1 MTTETPAPNQ
11 VPAQGAP
18 AVAMSP
24 TAMSPTAMSPTAMS
38 PSTTEILAA
47 TIAGAVERQLTQYVS
62 AMSQQVEATRR
73 AVETHRTEMRAEF
86 QQQIE
91 AVVAQF
97 AASQATGAAQQHELT
112 SALEQRLADFSQH
125 QQVRLDYVE
134 SQVIESGA
142 AAGGVDATELA
153 TLREHI
159 DGQSAGAHA
168 RIDELHKATRRF
180 DEQAS
185 ALVQHVNDTT
195 VALTQR
201 MDQGNQALA
210 TAVEERLGFVRTTL
224 ESVGPEVQR
233 QLAEQTTTMLQRVE
247 FTEHKVTDRMLA
259 MEERVNEQNGTKI
272 AQLDA
277 TIGRIGAGFDD
288 AMAALSQRMLDLENK
303 LFTTNDQLAALIEQ
317 VSSVDGKAMTEMREQ
332 LSAAVGEAMLVRIEV
347 DRVVASTE
355 EKLNKNSL
363 RMAEIEGLLADEMD
377 VSASV
382 QLERLEELERALVA
396 LDPDQ
401 FVRKTDPNSGS
412 HSARPAAVATAP
424 TLTPVAPL
432 AGNSLTSAMT
442 SGDHTPSPEPSL
454 SSL

>member
-1 MTTETPAPNQ
+1 MTTGAPAPNQ
-11 VPAQGAP
+11 TPAQGA
-18 AVAMSP
+18 SS
-24 TAMSPTAMSPTAMS
+24 TAIS

-62 AMSQQVEATRR
+62 AMAQQVDATRK
-73 AVETHRTEMRAEF
+73 AVETHRSELRAEF

-97 AASQATGAAQQHELT
+97 SAGQAASGARQQELT
-112 SALEQRLADFSQH
+112 SMLEQRLAEFSKH
-125 QQVRLDYVE
+125 QQTRLNEVE
-134 SQVIESGA
+134 NRVLESGA

-185 ALVQHVNDTT
+185 AMVQHVNDTT

-201 MDQGNQALA
+201 MDEGNQALA
-210 TAVEERLGFVRTTL
+210 SAVEERLGFVRTTL

-233 QLAEQTTTMLQRVE
+233 QLAEQTAIMLQRVD

-303 LFTTNDQLAALIEQ
+303 LFATNDQLTALMEQ
-317 VSSVDGKAMTEMREQ
+317 VSTVDSKAMTEMKEQ

-355 EKLNKNSL
+355 DKIGKSTL
-363 RMAEIEGLLADEMD
+363 RMSEIETLLADEMD

-382 QLERLEELERALVA
+382 QLERLDELERALIA

-401 FVRKTDPNSGS
+401 FVRKTDPNAGS
-412 HSARPAAVATAP
+412 QPARQVAAAAP
-424 TLTPVAPL
+424 TPTPVALPST
-432 AGNSLTSAMT
+432 SLTPTLPNGSPT
-442 SGDHTPSPEPSL
+442 SSTEPSL
-454 SSL
+454 SSF

>member
-1 MTTETPAPNQ
+1 MTTSTPAPNQ
-11 VPAQGAP
+11 TPAQG
-18 AVAMSP
+18 
-24 TAMSPTAMSPTAMS
+24 TSPTAMS
-38 PSTTEILAA
+38 PSSTEILAA

-62 AMSQQVEATRR
+62 AMAQQVDATRQ
-73 AVETHRTEMRAEF
+73 AVETHRTELRAEF
-86 QQQIE
+86 QQQIQ

-97 AASQATGAAQQHELT
+97 AATQETSGAQQQELT
-112 SALEQRLADFSQH
+112 SMLEQRLSEFSQH
-125 QQVRLDYVE
+125 QQTRLNEVE
-134 SQVIESGA
+134 NRVLESSA
-142 AAGGVDATELA
+142 AAGGVDASELA

-185 ALVQHVNDTT
+185 AMVQHVNDTT

-201 MDQGNQALA
+201 MDDGNQALA
-210 TAVEERLGFVRTTL
+210 SAVEERLGFVRTTL

-233 QLAEQTTTMLQRVE
+233 QLAEQTATMLQRVD

-303 LFTTNDQLAALIEQ
+303 LFTTNDQLTALIEQ
-317 VSSVDGKAMTEMREQ
+317 VSTVDDKAMTAMKEQ

-355 EKLNKNSL
+355 DKIGKNSL
-363 RMAEIEGLLADEMD
+363 RMAEIEALLADEMD

-382 QLERLEELERALVA
+382 QLERLEELERALTA

-401 FVRKTDPNSGS
+401 FVRKTDPNAGS
-412 HSARPAAVATAP
+412 QSARPTAAVPAPP
-424 TLTPVAPL
+424 TLTPVAALPST
-432 AGNSLTSAMT
+432 SLSSTLPESSPTSST
-442 SGDHTPSPEPSL
+442 EPSL
-454 SSL
+454 SSF

>member
-1 MTTETPAPNQ
+1 
-11 VPAQGAP
+11 
-18 AVAMSP
+18 MS
-24 TAMSPTAMSPTAMS
+24 A
-38 PSTTEILAA
+38 STTEILAA

-62 AMSQQVEATRR
+62 AMAQQVDATRH
-73 AVETHRTEMRAEF
+73 AVETHRTELRAEF
-86 QQQIE
+86 QAQLQ
-91 AVVAQF
+91 AAVAQF
-97 AASQATGAAQQHELT
+97 ATDQQSTQQASAAQQQELT
-112 SALEQRLADFSQH
+112 SLLEQRLADFSQ
-125 QQVRLDYVE
+125 QQQLRLNEVE
-134 SQVIESGA
+134 NRILETASA
-142 AAGGVDATELA
+142 GVDAAELA

-159 DGQSAGAHA
+159 DGQSAGAHS

-201 MDQGNQALA
+201 MDDGNQALA

-233 QLAEQTTTMLQRVE
+233 QLAEQTATMLQRVD

-288 AMAALSQRMLDLENK
+288 AMAALSQRMLDLENR
-303 LFTTNDQLAALIEQ
+303 LFTTSDQLAALAEQ
-317 VSSVDGKAMTEMREQ
+317 VSTVDGKAMTEMKEQ

-355 EKLNKNSL
+355 DKIGKNAL
-363 RMAEIEGLLADEMD
+363 RMAEIEALLADEMD

-382 QLERLEELERALVA
+382 QLERLEELERALTA

-401 FVRKTDPNSGS
+401 FVRKTDPNAGS
-412 HSARPAAVATAP
+412 MASRPAAATAP
-424 TLTPVAPL
+424 AAPVLTAVPALPGTSLTPPL
-432 AGNSLTSAMT
+432 PDGSPTSST
-442 SGDHTPSPEPSL
+442 EPSL
-454 SSL
+454 SSF

>member
-1 MTTETPAPNQ
+1 MTTDTPAPNQ
-11 VPAQGAP
+11 AP
-18 AVAMSP
+18 AHGTP
-24 TAMSPTAMSPTAMS
+24 TNTMS
-38 PSTTEILAA
+38 PSSTEVLAA

-62 AMSQQVEATRR
+62 AMAQQVDATRQ

-86 QQQIE
+86 QQQLE

-97 AASQATGAAQQHELT
+97 SASQATSGTQQQELT
-112 SALEQRLADFSQH
+112 TMLEQRLADFSNH
-125 QQVRLDYVE
+125 QQLRLNEVE
-134 SQVIESGA
+134 NRVLEAS
-142 AAGGVDATELA
+142 GGVDATELA

-185 ALVQHVNDTT
+185 AMVQHVNDTT
-195 VALTQR
+195 LALTQR
-201 MDQGNQALA
+201 MDDGNQALA
-210 TAVEERLGFVRTTL
+210 SAVEERLGFVRTTL

-233 QLAEQTTTMLQRVE
+233 QLAEQTATMLQRVD

-288 AMAALSQRMLDLENK
+288 AIAALSQRMLDLENK
-303 LFTTNDQLAALIEQ
+303 LFTTNDQLVALTEQ
-317 VSSVDGKAMTEMREQ
+317 VSSVDGKAMTEMKEQ

-355 EKLNKNSL
+355 DKIGKNSL
-363 RMAEIEGLLADEMD
+363 RMAEIEAMLADEMD

-382 QLERLEELERALVA
+382 QLERLEELERALIA

-401 FVRKTDPNSGS
+401 FVRKTDPNAGS
-412 HSARPAAVATAP
+412 QPVRSAVAAPPP
-424 TLTPVAPL
+424 TLTAVAALPST
-432 AGNSLTSAMT
+432 SLTPTLPDGSST
-442 SGDHTPSPEPSL
+442 SSTEPSL
-454 SSL
+454 SSF

>member
-1 MTTETPAPNQ
+1 MTTSAPAPNQ
-11 VPAQGAP
+11 MPSQSTTP
-18 AVAMSP
+18 S
-24 TAMSPTAMSPTAMS
+24 AMS
-38 PSTTEILAA
+38 PSATEVLAA

-62 AMSQQVEATRR
+62 AMAQQVDATRQ
-73 AVETHRTEMRAEF
+73 AVETHRTELRAEF

-97 AASQATGAAQQHELT
+97 AAGQATNGAQQQELT
-112 SALEQRLADFSQH
+112 STLEQRLAEFSLH
-125 QQVRLDYVE
+125 QQTRLNEVE
-134 SQVIESGA
+134 NRILES
-142 AAGGVDATELA
+142 AGGVDATELA

-159 DGQSAGAHA
+159 DSQSAGTHA
-168 RIDELHKATRRF
+168 RIDDLHKATRRF

-185 ALVQHVNDTT
+185 AMVQHVNDTT

-210 TAVEERLGFVRTTL
+210 SAVEERLGFVRTTL

-233 QLAEQTTTMLQRVE
+233 QLAEQTATMLQRVD

-277 TIGRIGAGFDD
+277 TIGRVGAGFDD

-317 VSSVDGKAMTEMREQ
+317 VSTVDGKAMTEMKEQ

-355 EKLNKNSL
+355 DKIGKSSL
-363 RMAEIEGLLADEMD
+363 RMAEIEALLTDEMD

-382 QLERLEELERALVA
+382 QLERLEELERALIA
-396 LDPDQ
+396 LNPDQ
-401 FVRKTDPNSGS
+401 FVRKTDPNAAPIP
-412 HSARPAAVATAP
+412 ARHAAASTPLQHVAAVPSTSLTP
-424 TLTPVAPL
+424 TLPHSSPT
-432 AGNSLTSAMT
+432 NST
-442 SGDHTPSPEPSL
+442 EPSL
-454 SSL
+454 SSF

>member
-1 MTTETPAPNQ
+1 MTTSTPAPNQ
-11 VPAQGAP
+11 TPAW
-18 AVAMSP
+18 S
-24 TAMSPTAMSPTAMS
+24 TSPTAMS
-38 PSTTEILAA
+38 PSSTEVLAA

-62 AMSQQVEATRR
+62 AMAQQVDATRQ
-73 AVETHRTEMRAEF
+73 AVEAHRTELRAEF
-86 QQQIE
+86 QQQIQ

-97 AASQATGAAQQHELT
+97 AATQETSGAQQQQLT
-112 SALEQRLADFSQH
+112 SMLEQRLSEFSQH
-125 QQVRLDYVE
+125 QQARLNEVE
-134 SQVIESGA
+134 NRVLESGA
-142 AAGGVDATELA
+142 TAGGVDATELA

-201 MDQGNQALA
+201 MDEGNQALA
-210 TAVEERLGFVRTTL
+210 SAVEDRLGFVRTTL

-233 QLAEQTTTMLQRVE
+233 QLAEQTATMLQRVD

-303 LFTTNDQLAALIEQ
+303 LFTTNDQLTALTEQ
-317 VSSVDGKAMTEMREQ
+317 VSTVDDKAMTAMKEQ

-355 EKLNKNSL
+355 ERISKNSL
-363 RMAEIEGLLADEMD
+363 RMAEIEALLTDEMD

-382 QLERLEELERALVA
+382 QLERLEELERALTA

-401 FVRKTDPNSGS
+401 FVRKTDPNAGS
-412 HSARPAAVATAP
+412 QPSRPAAAANPALTPLAALPSTSLSP
-424 TLTPVAPL
+424 TLP
-432 AGNSLTSAMT
+432 TSSPT
-442 SGDHTPSPEPSL
+442 SSTEPSL
-454 SSL
+454 SSF

>member
-1 MTTETPAPNQ
+1 MTTDTPATNQ
-11 VPAQGAP
+11 TPAQGT
-18 AVAMSP
+18 SP
-24 TAMSPTAMSPTAMS
+24 MAMS
-38 PSTTEILAA
+38 PSSTEILAA

-62 AMSQQVEATRR
+62 AMAQQVDATRH
-73 AVETHRTEMRAEF
+73 AVETHRIELRAEF
-86 QQQIE
+86 QQQIQ

-97 AASQATGAAQQHELT
+97 AASQEASGAQQHELT
-112 SALEQRLADFSQH
+112 SMLEQRLSEFSQH
-125 QQVRLDYVE
+125 QQTRLNEVE
-134 SQVIESGA
+134 NRVLESGA
-142 AAGGVDATELA
+142 AAGGVDASELA

-201 MDQGNQALA
+201 MDDGNQALA

-224 ESVGPEVQR
+224 ESVGPEVHR
-233 QLAEQTTTMLQRVE
+233 QLAEQTATMLQRVD

-272 AQLDA
+272 AHLDA
-277 TIGRIGAGFDD
+277 TIGRVGAGFDD
-288 AMAALSQRMLDLENK
+288 AIAALSQRMLDLENT
-303 LFTTNDQLAALIEQ
+303 LFTTNDQLTALIEQ
-317 VSSVDGKAMTEMREQ
+317 VSSVDDKAMTAMREQ

-355 EKLNKNSL
+355 EKIGKNAL
-363 RMAEIEGLLADEMD
+363 RMAEIEALLTDEMD

-382 QLERLEELERALVA
+382 QLERLEELERALTA

-401 FVRKTDPNSGS
+401 FVRKTDPNAGS
-412 HSARPAAVATAP
+412 ELARPNVNATPESP
-424 TLTPVAPL
+424 TLTPVAALPHTSL
-432 AGNSLTSAMT
+432 SLTLPESSPT
-442 SGDHTPSPEPSL
+442 SSTEPSL
-454 SSL
+454 SSF

>member
-1 MTTETPAPNQ
+1 
-11 VPAQGAP
+11 
-18 AVAMSP
+18 
-24 TAMSPTAMSPTAMS
+24 MS
-38 PSTTEILAA
+38 PSSTEVLAA

-62 AMSQQVEATRR
+62 AMAQQVDATRQ
-73 AVETHRTEMRAEF
+73 AVETHRNELRAEF
-86 QQQIE
+86 QEQIQ

-97 AASQATGAAQQHELT
+97 AAAQETSGAQQQEQLT
-112 SALEQRLADFSQH
+112 SMLERQLSEFSQ
-125 QQVRLDYVE
+125 QQNSRLNEVE
-134 SQVIESGA
+134 NRVLESAA

-185 ALVQHVNDTT
+185 AMVQHVNDTT
-195 VALTQR
+195 IALTHR
-201 MDQGNQALA
+201 MDEGNQALA
-210 TAVEERLGFVRTTL
+210 SAVEERLGFVRTTL

-233 QLAEQTTTMLQRVE
+233 QLAEQTATMLQRVD

-303 LFTTNDQLAALIEQ
+303 LFTTNDQLTALMEQ
-317 VSSVDGKAMTEMREQ
+317 VSTVDDKAMTAMREQ

-347 DRVVASTE
+347 ERVVASTE
-355 EKLNKNSL
+355 DKIGKSAL
-363 RMAEIEGLLADEMD
+363 RMAEIEALLADEMD

-382 QLERLEELERALVA
+382 QLERLEELERALIA

-401 FVRKTDPNSGS
+401 FVRKTDPNAGS
-412 HSARPAAVATAP
+412 QPVRSASIPAAPPAAP
-424 TLTPVAPL
+424 TLTPVAALPGTSLSPPL
-432 AGNSLTSAMT
+432 PESSPTSST
-442 SGDHTPSPEPSL
+442 EPSL
-454 SSL
+454 SSF

>member
-1 MTTETPAPNQ
+1 MTTDTPAPTQ
-11 VPAQGAP
+11 TPAQST
-18 AVAMSP
+18 SP
-24 TAMSPTAMSPTAMS
+24 PVMS
-38 PSTTEILAA
+38 PSSTEILAA

-62 AMSQQVEATRR
+62 AMAQQVDATRQ
-73 AVETHRTEMRAEF
+73 AVETHRTELRAEF

-97 AASQATGAAQQHELT
+97 AASQATSGAQQQELT
-112 SALEQRLADFSQH
+112 STLEQRLAEFSQH
-125 QQVRLDYVE
+125 QQTRLNEVE
-134 SQVIESGA
+134 NRILETS
-142 AAGGVDATELA
+142 GGVDTSELA

-168 RIDELHKATRRF
+168 RIDDLHKATRRF

-185 ALVQHVNDTT
+185 AMVQHVNDTT

-233 QLAEQTTTMLQRVE
+233 QLAEQTATMLQRVD

-277 TIGRIGAGFDD
+277 TIGRVGAGFDD

-303 LFTTNDQLAALIEQ
+303 LFTTNDQLDALIEQ

-355 EKLNKNSL
+355 DKIGKNSL
-363 RMAEIEGLLADEMD
+363 RMAEIEALLTDEMD

-382 QLERLEELERALVA
+382 QLERLEELERALIA

-401 FVRKTDPNSGS
+401 FVRKTDPNAGS
-412 HSARPAAVATAP
+412 QPARPAAASTPALEPVAALPSTSLTP
-424 TLTPVAPL
+424 TLPDSSPT
-432 AGNSLTSAMT
+432 NST
-442 SGDHTPSPEPSL
+442 EPSL
-454 SSL
+454 SSF

>member
-1 MTTETPAPNQ
+1 MTTDTSAPNQ
-11 VPAQGAP
+11 TPAQST
-18 AVAMSP
+18 SP
-24 TAMSPTAMSPTAMS
+24 PVMS
-38 PSTTEILAA
+38 PSSTEILAA

-62 AMSQQVEATRR
+62 AMAQQVDATRQ
-73 AVETHRTEMRAEF
+73 AVETHRTELRAEF

-97 AASQATGAAQQHELT
+97 AASQATSGAQQQELT
-112 SALEQRLADFSQH
+112 STLEQRLAEFSQH
-125 QQVRLDYVE
+125 QQTRLNEVE
-134 SQVIESGA
+134 NRILETS
-142 AAGGVDATELA
+142 GGVDASELA

-168 RIDELHKATRRF
+168 RIDDLHKATRRF

-185 ALVQHVNDTT
+185 AMVQHVNDTT
-195 VALTQR
+195 VALSQR

-224 ESVGPEVQR
+224 ESVGPEVHR
-233 QLAEQTTTMLQRVE
+233 QLAEQTATMLQRVD

-277 TIGRIGAGFDD
+277 TIGRVGAGFDD

-303 LFTTNDQLAALIEQ
+303 LFTTNDQLDALIEQ

-355 EKLNKNSL
+355 DKIGKNSL
-363 RMAEIEGLLADEMD
+363 RMAEIEALLTDEMD

-382 QLERLEELERALVA
+382 QLERLEELERALIA

-401 FVRKTDPNSGS
+401 FVRKTDPNAGS
-412 HSARPAAVATAP
+412 QPARPAAASTP
-424 TLTPVAPL
+424 TLEPVAALPSTSL
-432 AGNSLTSAMT
+432 TPTLPDSSPTNSTEPSLTSF
-442 SGDHTPSPEPSL
+442 
-454 SSL
+454 

>member
-1 MTTETPAPNQ
+1 
-11 VPAQGAP
+11 
-18 AVAMSP
+18 
-24 TAMSPTAMSPTAMS
+24 MS
-38 PSTTEILAA
+38 PSSTEILAA

-62 AMSQQVEATRR
+62 AMAQQVDATRQ
-73 AVETHRTEMRAEF
+73 AVETHRTELRAEF

-97 AASQATGAAQQHELT
+97 AASQATSGAQQQELT
-112 SALEQRLADFSQH
+112 STLEQRLAEFSQH
-125 QQVRLDYVE
+125 QQTRLNEVE
-134 SQVIESGA
+134 NRILETS
-142 AAGGVDATELA
+142 GGVDASELA

-168 RIDELHKATRRF
+168 RIDDLHKATRRF

-185 ALVQHVNDTT
+185 AMVQHVNDTT
-195 VALTQR
+195 VALSQR

-233 QLAEQTTTMLQRVE
+233 QLAEQTATMLQRVD

-277 TIGRIGAGFDD
+277 TIGRVGAGFDD

-303 LFTTNDQLAALIEQ
+303 LFTTNDQLDALIEQ

-355 EKLNKNSL
+355 DKIGKNSL
-363 RMAEIEGLLADEMD
+363 RMAEIEALLTDEMD

-382 QLERLEELERALVA
+382 QLERLEELERALIA

-401 FVRKTDPNSGS
+401 FVRKTDPNAGS
-412 HSARPAAVATAP
+412 QPARPAAASTP
-424 TLTPVAPL
+424 TLEPVAALPST
-432 AGNSLTSAMT
+432 SLTPTLPDS
-442 SGDHTPSPEPSL
+442 SPTNSTEPSL
-454 SSL
+454 SSF

>member
-1 MTTETPAPNQ
+1 MTTDTPAPNQ
-11 VPAQGAP
+11 VPAQGT
-18 AVAMSP
+18 SP
-24 TAMSPTAMSPTAMS
+24 MAMS
-38 PSTTEILAA
+38 PSSTEVLAA

-62 AMSQQVEATRR
+62 AMARQVDDTRQAVEA
-73 AVETHRTEMRAEF
+73 HRTELRAEF
-86 QQQIE
+86 QQQID

-97 AASQATGAAQQHELT
+97 AANQATSGSQHQELT
-112 SALEQRLADFSQH
+112 SALEQRLAEFSQH
-125 QQVRLDYVE
+125 QQLRLNEVE
-134 SQVIESGA
+134 NRVLESGV

-159 DGQSAGAHA
+159 DGQSASAHA

-185 ALVQHVNDTT
+185 AMVQHVNDTT

-201 MDQGNQALA
+201 MDEGNQALA
-210 TAVEERLGFVRTTL
+210 SAVEDRLGFVRTTL

-233 QLAEQTTTMLQRVE
+233 QLAEQTATMLQRVD

-277 TIGRIGAGFDD
+277 TIGRVGAGFDD

-317 VSSVDGKAMTEMREQ
+317 VSTVDDKAMTDMKAQ

-355 EKLNKNSL
+355 DKIGKNSL
-363 RMAEIEGLLADEMD
+363 RMAEIESMLADEMD

-382 QLERLEELERALVA
+382 QLERLEELERALTI

-401 FVRKTDPNSGS
+401 FVRKTDPNAGS
-412 HSARPAAVATAP
+412 HARPITPPAAHG
-424 TLTPVAPL
+424 LTPVAALPST
-432 AGNSLTSAMT
+432 SL
-442 SGDHTPSPEPSL
+442 SPTLPESSPTGSTEPSL
-454 SSL
+454 SSF

>member
-1 MTTETPAPNQ
+1 MTTSTPAPNQ
-11 VPAQGAP
+11 TPAQS
-18 AVAMSP
+18 MSP
-24 TAMSPTAMSPTAMS
+24 PAMS
-38 PSTTEILAA
+38 PSSTEILAA

-62 AMSQQVEATRR
+62 AMAQQVEATRQ
-73 AVETHRTEMRAEF
+73 AVGTHRTELRAEF

-97 AASQATGAAQQHELT
+97 ATSQTASDAQQRELT
-112 SALEQRLADFSQH
+112 SMLEQRLAEFSQH
-125 QQVRLDYVE
+125 QQTRLNEVE
-134 SQVIESGA
+134 NQILEAS
-142 AAGGVDATELA
+142 GGVDATELA

-168 RIDELHKATRRF
+168 RIDDLHKATRRF

-185 ALVQHVNDTT
+185 AMVQHVNDTT

-233 QLAEQTTTMLQRVE
+233 QLAEQTATMLQRVD

-288 AMAALSQRMLDLENK
+288 AMAALSQRLLDLENK
-303 LFTTNDQLAALIEQ
+303 LFTTNEQLTALTEQ
-317 VSSVDGKAMTEMREQ
+317 VSTVDDQAMTAMKEQ

-347 DRVVASTE
+347 DRIVAHTE
-355 EKLNKNSL
+355 EKIGKNSL
-363 RMAEIEGLLADEMD
+363 RMAEIEALLTDEMD
-377 VSASV
+377 VGASV
-382 QLERLEELERALVA
+382 QLERLEELERALTA

-401 FVRKTDPNSGS
+401 FVRKTDPNAGS
-412 HSARPAAVATAP
+412 QPARPVVASSPMLESVAALPSTS
-424 TLTPVAPL
+424 LTPMLPASSP
-432 AGNSLTSAMT
+432 TSST
-442 SGDHTPSPEPSL
+442 EPSL
-454 SSL
+454 SSF

>member
-1 MTTETPAPNQ
+1 
-11 VPAQGAP
+11 
-18 AVAMSP
+18 
-24 TAMSPTAMSPTAMS
+24 MS
-38 PSTTEILAA
+38 PSSTEILAA

-62 AMSQQVEATRR
+62 AMAQQVDATRQ
-73 AVETHRTEMRAEF
+73 AVETHRTELRAEF

-97 AASQATGAAQQHELT
+97 AASQATSGAQQQELT
-112 SALEQRLADFSQH
+112 STLEQRLAEFSQH
-125 QQVRLDYVE
+125 QQTRLNEVE
-134 SQVIESGA
+134 NRILETS
-142 AAGGVDATELA
+142 GGVDASELA

-168 RIDELHKATRRF
+168 RIDDLHKATRRF

-185 ALVQHVNDTT
+185 AMVQHVNDTT

-233 QLAEQTTTMLQRVE
+233 QLAEQTATMLQRVD

-277 TIGRIGAGFDD
+277 TIGRVGAGFDD

-303 LFTTNDQLAALIEQ
+303 LFTTNDQLDALIEQ

-355 EKLNKNSL
+355 DKIGKNSL
-363 RMAEIEGLLADEMD
+363 RMAEIEALLTDEMD

-382 QLERLEELERALVA
+382 QLERLEELERALIA

-401 FVRKTDPNSGS
+401 FVRKTDPNAGS
-412 HSARPAAVATAP
+412 QPARPAAASTPALEPVAALPSTSLTP
-424 TLTPVAPL
+424 TLPDRSPT
-432 AGNSLTSAMT
+432 NST
-442 SGDHTPSPEPSL
+442 EPSL
-454 SSL
+454 SSF